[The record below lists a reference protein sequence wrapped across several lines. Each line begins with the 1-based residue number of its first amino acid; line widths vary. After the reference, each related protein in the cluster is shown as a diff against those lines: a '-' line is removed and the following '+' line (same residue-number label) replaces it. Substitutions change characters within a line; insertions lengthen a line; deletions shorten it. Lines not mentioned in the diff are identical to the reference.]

1 MCVLCVSKSKVA
13 AERINKVKSIDQSAE
28 LADNLQGLLKTF
40 HHRHAVADHWELLIY
55 Y

>member
-1 MCVLCVSKSKVA
+1 MCELCVLESKVA
-13 AERINKVKSIDQSAE
+13 AERFNKLKSIDQSAE

-40 HHRHAVADHWELLIY
+40 RHRQAAADNWKLLIY